1 MDGGYDE
8 KEEGEG
14 VEGEHITKKE
24 KYSSHDLAGLTVEH
38 KEDRFLEG
46 SDVVLT
52 LKDSKILDDGED
64 VLVNVNMI
72 DDEKGQRNTEAKKNL
87 PGYQPYQEEFD
98 EYGNVCE
105 IEEGDGGRREGGRR
119 EGGKEEGRRKG
130 EERGEGGKGE
140 ERDEGGKGEERGEG
154 DSILFLS
161 LFLIIIMP

>member
-1 MDGGYDE
+1 MLEEMDGGYDE
-8 KEEGEG
+8 KEEKEEEGEG
-14 VEGEHITKKE
+14 VEGEHITKRE

-64 VLVNVNMI
+64 VLVNVNII
-72 DDEKGQRNTEAKKNL
+72 DDEKGQRNIEAKKNL

-105 IEEGDGGRREGGRR
+105 IGEGEGGRGGEG
-119 EGGKEEGRRKG
+119 EGGRKEEGREEGGRKG
-130 EERGEGGKGE
+130 GGRERRGKRRGR
-140 ERDEGGKGEERGEG
+140 ERRGKR
-154 DSILFLS
+154 
-161 LFLIIIMP
+161 

>member
-8 KEEGEG
+8 KEEEEEEGEG

-105 IEEGDGGRREGGRR
+105 IEEGDGGRGGREGGRKEGRRR
-119 EGGKEEGRRKG
+119 EGGKERKEVREGKERKETREG
-130 EERGEGGKGE
+130 KERKEVRE
-140 ERDEGGKGEERGEG
+140 IV
-154 DSILFLS
+154 SCFHLYF
-161 LFLIIIMP
+161 

>member
-8 KEEGEG
+8 KEEEEEEGEG
-14 VEGEHITKKE
+14 VEGEHITKRE

-38 KEDRFLEG
+38 KEDHFLEG

-64 VLVNVNMI
+64 VLVNVNII
-72 DDEKGQRNTEAKKNL
+72 DDEKGQRNIEAKKNL

-105 IEEGDGGRREGGRR
+105 IGEGDGGRGGGREEGGRKGGRR
-119 EGGKEEGRRKG
+119 EGRKEEGRRKG
-130 EERGEGGKGE
+130 RREEGRERRGK
-140 ERDEGGKGEERGEG
+140 R
-154 DSILFLS
+154 
-161 LFLIIIMP
+161 